1 MAAPRRAHVEGA
13 EALDAVFPRDVA
25 LFADAFP
32 AEARGRPRAVPK
44 GTASLVFPSDMSPST
59 HATLSS
65 MPQALA
71 LCQYFEE
78 QQLDFRGK
86 QVIELGAGTGIV
98 GILAT
103 LLGGDVTLT
112 DLPLT
117 LEQLRENVARNVPAE
132 HMARAH
138 IRALS
143 WGLDH
148 EQFPSGYDV
157 ILGADIIYLRDT
169 YPLLLRTLQHLS
181 GPSSTIYLASK
192 MRQEHGTAE
201 FFETLLPRHFAC
213 ELVQRDEQENISIYR
228 VTRR

>member
-13 EALDAVFPRDVA
+13 EALDAVFPRDVG

-32 AEARGRPRAVPK
+32 AEARYRFCGHGLRIAQHHGGLLGVAAPVWEA
-44 GTASLVFPSDMSPST
+44 
-59 HATLSS
+59 
-65 MPQALA
+65 ALA
-71 LCQYFEE
+71 LCQYFEK

-112 DLPLT
+112 DLPLA
-117 LEQLRENVARNVPAE
+117 LEQLQENVARNVPAE
-132 HMARAH
+132 HMARVR

-181 GPSSTIYLASK
+181 GPGSTIYLASK
-192 MRQEHGTAE
+192 MRQEHGTTD

-228 VTRR
+228 VMRR

>member
-32 AEARGRPRAVPK
+32 AEARYHFCGYGLRIAQHHGSRLGVAAPVWEALPPPSVHRGRGRPRAVPK

-103 LLGGDVTLT
+103 LLVAEIAA
-112 DLPLT
+112 PLAQCWT
-117 LEQLRENVARNVPAE
+117 WCKPPRGSFA
-132 HMARAH
+132 
-138 IRALS
+138 
-143 WGLDH
+143 
-148 EQFPSGYDV
+148 PSRGRCD
-157 ILGADIIYLRDT
+157 
-169 YPLLLRTLQHLS
+169 PH
-181 GPSSTIYLASK
+181 GPSTDFGAAPGERS
-192 MRQEHGTAE
+192 
-201 FFETLLPRHFAC
+201 P
-213 ELVQRDEQENISIYR
+213 
-228 VTRR
+228 